1 MAAENTNGLSA
12 GMEAMAERLKAD
24 SMIIVRDIAQK
35 VAEPYLW
42 AYANRPRL
50 LHLAINAKKAR
61 TAKKNITR
69 IIREYS
75 REG

>member
-1 MAAENTNGLSA
+1 MAAENTNELST
-12 GMEAMAERLKAD
+12 GMEATAERIKAD
-24 SMIIVRDIAQK
+24 SMGIVRCIARK

-75 REG
+75 HEG